1 MVNRFGSHRYKAQNL
16 CLIKRHS
23 VLLLGVFERD
33 NENDG
38 SMNKK
43 PFGILSI
50 LNSKGGYD
58 EQTNLTRS
66 VIGTVRA

>member
-1 MVNRFGSHRYKAQNL
+1 MVNRFGSYRYKAQNL
-16 CLIKRHS
+16 CLIKRCS

-33 NENDG
+33 NENDA
-38 SMNKK
+38 STKKK